1 MITKCL
7 FYIHQTLLLKLPIA
21 SMSRWL
27 IPISLV
33 KSAKAGTGEILTQF
47 DRLRNHMSQ
56 VNEEPST
63 PQLPFI
69 NKICSNPLA
78 REDKSK
84 DSEFYSFPRFV
95 THIDDIA
102 IDNLT
107 SFYRKHLRDGSI
119 VVDLCSSWISH
130 LPHDKKFSKVIG
142 IGMNESEL
150 GANKNLNEHH
160 VHDLNAL
167 IDKDRLLPM
176 LSDASVDHVICAV
189 SIDYIIQPHQ
199 LLEEVLRILRPSSG
213 STFIISFS
221 NRCFPTKVIRAWLQT
236 NDAGRIGIVCSYF
249 QETKESLGNKW
260 KHITVYDLSNED
272 RDDHPSSPNY
282 SDPLFVVMGE
292 KA

>member
-1 MITKCL
+1 MSVLYTSRTVIE
-7 FYIHQTLLLKLPIA
+7 ISIA

-27 IPISLV
+27 TPMTLV
-33 KSAKAGTGEILTQF
+33 KSARAGETGETLIQF
-47 DRLRNHMSQ
+47 DKLRNHMSQ

-69 NKICSNPLA
+69 KKICSNPLA

-102 IDNLT
+102 IDNLA
-107 SFYRKHLRDGSI
+107 SFYRKHLKDGSI
-119 VVDLCSSWISH
+119 IVDLCSSWISH
-130 LPHDKKFSKVIG
+130 LPQDKKFSKVIG

-150 GANKNLNEHH
+150 AANKNLNEHY
-160 VHDLNAL
+160 VHDLNSP
-167 IDKDRLLPM
+167 IHKDRLLPM
-176 LSDASVDHVICAV
+176 LKDASVDHVICAV
-189 SIDYIIQPHQ
+189 SIDYIIQPHH
-199 LLEEVLRILRPSSG
+199 LFEEVLRILRPSSG

-236 NDAGRIGIVCSYF
+236 DDVGRIGIVCSYF
-249 QETKESLGNKW
+249 QETKQSVDNKW
-260 KHITVYDLSNED
+260 KHITVYDLSNEE
-272 RDDHPSSPNY
+272 RDNHPSSPNY